1 MCKQKTAY
9 EMRISDCS
17 SDVCSSDLSWARP
30 HVRARRRWTPV
41 RPKETYY
48 RVPPAAGVN
57 ASVNDMAQWLIAQSG
72 HRTDVIPQP
81 VLDTIHKALVR
92 TPDQLRGSR
101 WRRERL
107 RDAYYGTGWRVMDYA
122 GHRLLYHAGAVEG

>member
-1 MCKQKTAY
+1 
-9 EMRISDCS
+9 
-17 SDVCSSDLSWARP
+17 
-30 HVRARRRWTPV
+30 
-41 RPKETYY
+41 
-48 RVPPAAGVN
+48 
-57 ASVNDMAQWLIAQSG
+57 MAQWLIAQSG

-107 RDAYYGTGWRVMDYA
+107 RDAYYGTGWRVLDYA
-122 GHRLLYHAGAVEG
+122 GHRLLYHAGAVEGYRAIMGILTDRDLGVVSLWNSESGAPSGMFPTLLAKAFQTPAKDWRALGQYPKQ

>member
-1 MCKQKTAY
+1 
-9 EMRISDCS
+9 
-17 SDVCSSDLSWARP
+17 
-30 HVRARRRWTPV
+30 
-41 RPKETYY
+41 
-48 RVPPAAGVN
+48 
-57 ASVNDMAQWLIAQSG
+57 MAQWLIAQSG

-107 RDAYYGTGWRVMDYA
+107 RDAYSGTGWRVMDYA
-122 GHRLLYHAGAVEG
+122 GHRLLYNAGAVDGYHAIMVILPARDQGGEIGRTPCGERGGRN

>member
-1 MCKQKTAY
+1 MYGATYGRDAL
-9 EMRISDCS
+9 EAS
-17 SDVCSSDLSWARP
+17 SSWARP

-81 VLDTIHKALVR
+81 VLDTIHTALVR
-92 TPDQLRGSR
+92 TPAQLRR
-101 WRRERL
+101 TRRRRDRL
-107 RDAYYGTGWRVMDYA
+107 PEASSGTAR
-122 GHRLLYHAGAVEG
+122 